1 MSLAAVP
8 VWSGQVAS
16 SNLGA
21 PVGAHA
27 QPSFLNSTSAS
38 GAGEREQ
45 AWVARAVDSLEREL
59 DRELSRQFTYLGQAT
74 SDLIADGL
82 DHDLLLV

>member
-1 MSLAAVP
+1 MPLAAVP
-8 VWSGQVAS
+8 VWAGQVAS

-38 GAGEREQ
+38 GAEEDGFCPVTGVKAAQ
-45 AWVARAVDSLEREL
+45 AFA
-59 DRELSRQFTYLGQAT
+59 GQAPP
-74 SDLIADGL
+74 SRRRRL
-82 DHDLLLV
+82 